1 MNYKNEKH
9 RELFGEAVRRK
20 DKKDY
25 ELNTIV
31 GKEPQSYDNSS
42 TDLDQ
47 NGQDNTAETRI
58 FR

>member
-25 ELNTIV
+25 GLMSAIYLLT
-31 GKEPQSYDNSS
+31 S
-42 TDLDQ
+42 DLRLWQ
-47 NGQDNTAETRI
+47 KVKRLRRNQL
-58 FR
+58 